1 MPAQRRDH
9 KQVAQETLAA
19 LRRGCYS
26 TDEGVRRVLA
36 PSDRVRDAPGKT
48 LVHANTRTLL
58 APVPAAKEEAKGKD
72 ACDLTLFVGGSFEA
86 AQWLLSK
93 SQDKQLQTPAVL
105 DFASDSNPGGGFR
118 GSQQGTQEEELCRQS
133 NLGVCLELARD
144 YMIERKQFGQ
154 RLADFQALQFKL
166 ADMATELEAARLMV
180 YRAAASLDASQQKQR
195 LHVRSRGPRPITAS
209 EAPRRK

>member
-26 TDEGVRRVLA
+26 TEEGVRRVLA
-36 PSDRVRDAPGKT
+36 PPDRVRDAPGKT

-86 AQWLLSK
+86 AQWLLSAAA
-93 SQDKQLQTPAVL
+93 SLNRQLQTPAVL
-105 DFASDSNPGGGFR
+105 DFAS
-118 GSQQGTQEEELCRQS
+118 
-133 NLGVCLELARD
+133 
-144 YMIERKQFGQ
+144 Q
-154 RLADFQALQFKL
+154 RLALRPGCGL
-166 ADMATELEAARLMV
+166 
-180 YRAAASLDASQQKQR
+180 
-195 LHVRSRGPRPITAS
+195 SR
-209 EAPRRK
+209 